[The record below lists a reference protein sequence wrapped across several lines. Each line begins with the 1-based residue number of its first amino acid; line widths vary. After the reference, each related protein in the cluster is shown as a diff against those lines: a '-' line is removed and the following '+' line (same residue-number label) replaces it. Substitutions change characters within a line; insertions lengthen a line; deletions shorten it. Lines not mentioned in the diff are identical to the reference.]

1 MPELSLYLLPLLG
14 LLKKTELGNL
24 RIIISGMLCMSGNKT
39 MLNISR
45 WTIGELSYKTIE
57 RFYNQLI
64 PWLDINIK
72 VLYLNLKNPKEVIIS
87 GDETKVT
94 KSGKKTYGIDYFF
107 NSIYQKTM
115 KSLCF
120 SGI

>member
-1 MPELSLYLLPLLG
+1 MPEISIYLLPLLG
-14 LLKKTELGNL
+14 LLKKTELKNL
-24 RIIISGMLCMSGNKT
+24 RIIVSAMLCMSGNKT

-57 RFYNQLI
+57 RFYNQAI

-72 VLYLNLKNPKEVIIS
+72 VLFLNLKSPKEVILA

-94 KSGKKTYGIDYFF
+94 KSGGH
-107 NSIYQKTM
+107 
-115 KSLCF
+115 
-120 SGI
+120 